1 MYLSPLGA
9 GTLERVIIRPEI
21 PGDQVNR
28 FIGSITDKMNLS
40 AIKWS
45 QRDLTQVLRRPIEIT
60 ATSGHS

>member
-9 GTLERVIIRPEI
+9 GTLERAIIRPEM

-40 AIKWS
+40 AINMES
-45 QRDLTQVLRRPIEIT
+45 ARFNAYVASTD
-60 ATSGHS
+60 